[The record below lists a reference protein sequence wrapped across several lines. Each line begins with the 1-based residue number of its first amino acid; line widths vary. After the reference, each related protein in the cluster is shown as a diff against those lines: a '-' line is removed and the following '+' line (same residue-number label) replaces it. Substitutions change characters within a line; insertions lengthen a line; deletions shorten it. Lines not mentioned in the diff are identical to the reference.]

1 MKYRELAAY
10 TELAYSYLDHSLYF
24 LERRRRGKNIIE
36 FPNTF
41 KNAKEK
47 LLIELLGILHNVS
60 EIATLECMVNCSFII
75 VEGNLFNV
83 MLC

>member
-1 MKYRELAAY
+1 MKHQTLAAY
-10 TELAYSYLDHSLYF
+10 TELAYSYVDHSLYL
-24 LERRRRGKNIIE
+24 LEILRRGKHITE

-47 LLIELLGILHNVS
+47 LLIELLGLLHNVS
-60 EIATLECMVNCSFII
+60 EIATLECTVNCFFII

>member
-1 MKYRELAAY
+1 MA
-10 TELAYSYLDHSLYF
+10 
-24 LERRRRGKNIIE
+24 RRGEKHRNDITKLPI
-36 FPNTF
+36 TLA
-41 KNAKEK
+41 NAKEK

-60 EIATLECMVNCSFII
+60 EIATLECMVNCLFII